1 MKEFLDKNKIEYK
14 NINLYE
20 QAAVHRS
27 FINENPRFELGHNER
42 LEFLGDA
49 VLELIVTDF
58 LYVKYPHHA
67 EGDMTSYRSALVNA
81 NTLSEVALNLNLNDY
96 LKLSRGEAKEVE
108 ITRARM
114 SILAD
119 TYEALL
125 GAMYMDIGY
134 DACRKWVTKTLLI
147 NTEEIIRGGNYK
159 DSKSHVQ
166 EKSQEK
172 LQITPTYKIINESGP
187 DHDKVFIVGIY
198 FDEKEIAKGEGK
210 SKQLGEVDAAKN
222 AITKMGWDK

>member
-1 MKEFLDKNKIEYK
+1 MKEFLDKNKIEYR

-58 LYVKYPHHA
+58 LYVQYPHHA

-96 LKLSRGEAKEVE
+96 LKLSRGEAKEIE

-147 NTEEIIRGGNYK
+147 NTDEIIRGGNYK

-166 EKSQEK
+166 EKCQEK
-172 LQITPTYKIINESGP
+172 LQITPTYKIMSESGP

-198 FDEKEIAKGEGK
+198 FEEKEIAKGEGK

-222 AITKMGWDK
+222 AITKMGWGY